1 MFDSISKALKG
12 ALDKFT
18 RGKLTADNIREG
30 LREVRR
36 AFLEADVNFN
46 VTNDFIARVEAQAI
60 GQDIISKAKP
70 SEQIIQVVY
79 NELVQL
85 MGPVDPTIKL
95 HKDRPTVLMMCG
107 LQGAGKTT
115 TCGKLALRL
124 QKEGIRPLLVAADLQ
139 RPAAIEQLKVIG
151 QQIGVPVYS
160 ETSDPVT
167 VCQKAVEFAKTH
179 SHQVVILDTAGRLQ
193 IDEELMQELAQID
206 RKVRPDEVYLVV
218 DAMIG
223 QEAANVSKVFN
234 DRLALNGVIL
244 TKLDGDARGGAAL
257 SVKAVTGVPI
267 KFVGMGEKLQALE
280 DFRPEGMASRI
291 MGQGDLMGLV
301 GKMQTL
307 QQEMTEE
314 ERARH
319 ERIAKGEKD
328 FTLEDFR
335 SYFVNLKKMGI
346 KEMIGSLPGM
356 SEMMTEDQNPEEA
369 LSRMQ
374 GMIDSM
380 TKKERRDPDI
390 IDQSRR
396 KRIAAGSG
404 VQPQEVTQFLKQFS
418 QMREIMRKMLNMS
431 MWQRIRMM
439 TSLSKMGA
447 LSPGGPQ
454 IKTKGDTGHRKSPR
468 ERAEERKKKK
478 KRK

>member
-1 MFDSISKALKG
+1 
-12 ALDKFT
+12 
-18 RGKLTADNIREG
+18 
-30 LREVRR
+30 
-36 AFLEADVNFN
+36 
-46 VTNDFIARVEAQAI
+46 
-60 GQDIISKAKP
+60 
-70 SEQIIQVVY
+70 
-79 NELVQL
+79 
-85 MGPVDPTIKL
+85 
-95 HKDRPTVLMMCG
+95 
-107 LQGAGKTT
+107 
-115 TCGKLALRL
+115 
-124 QKEGIRPLLVAADLQ
+124 
-139 RPAAIEQLKVIG
+139 
-151 QQIGVPVYS
+151 
-160 ETSDPVT
+160 
-167 VCQKAVEFAKTH
+167 
-179 SHQVVILDTAGRLQ
+179 
-193 IDEELMQELAQID
+193 
-206 RKVRPDEVYLVV
+206 
-218 DAMIG
+218 
-223 QEAANVSKVFN
+223 
-234 DRLALNGVIL
+234 
-244 TKLDGDARGGAAL
+244 
-257 SVKAVTGVPI
+257 
-267 KFVGMGEKLQALE
+267 
-280 DFRPEGMASRI
+280 
-291 MGQGDLMGLV
+291 
-301 GKMQTL
+301 
-307 QQEMTEE
+307 MTEE

-335 SYFVNLKKMGI
+335 GYFVNLKKMGI

>member
-60 GQDIISKAKP
+60 GQDVISKAKP
-70 SEQIIQVVY
+70 SEQIIQIVY

-167 VCQKAVEFAKTH
+167 VCQKAVEFAKSN

-267 KFVGMGEKLQALE
+267 KFIGMGEKLQALE

-335 SYFVNLKKMGI
+335 GYFVNLKKMGI

-380 TKKERRDPDI
+380 PKKEHRDPDI

>member
-70 SEQIIQVVY
+70 SEQIIQIVY

-167 VCQKAVEFAKTH
+167 VCQKAVEFAKNN

-267 KFVGMGEKLQALE
+267 KFIGMGEKLQALE

-335 SYFVNLKKMGI
+335 GYFVNLKKMGI

>member
-60 GQDIISKAKP
+60 GQDVISKAKP
-70 SEQIIQVVY
+70 SEQIIQIVY

-167 VCQKAVEFAKTH
+167 VCQKAVEFAKSN

-267 KFVGMGEKLQALE
+267 KFIGMGEKLQALE

-335 SYFVNLKKMGI
+335 GYFVNLKKMGI